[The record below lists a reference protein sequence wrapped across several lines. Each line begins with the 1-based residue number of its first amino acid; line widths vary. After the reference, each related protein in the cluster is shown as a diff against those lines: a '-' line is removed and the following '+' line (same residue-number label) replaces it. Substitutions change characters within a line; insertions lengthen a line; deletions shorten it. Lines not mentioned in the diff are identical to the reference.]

1 MSYYWES
8 TQVTDGTYVS
18 WRDRVGDD
26 EMTRILEAGEAGGW
40 NVTRED
46 ETTVRAVGKLD
57 GTVRHYVRSGTP
69 CDCDTTEYLPCE
81 LHAETLAQRDG
92 SASRSAD
99 QLACLAVRELARVAC
114 EHRNPGHAHD
124 DEPNGCERLTLPNG
138 PDDVATLELVEM
150 ETSRDPFTSWADDR
164 DAADAVREMC
174 DELERDLPAGIVA
187 HWDDGFTLWRITG
200 GPLAGDE

>member
-8 TQVTDGTYVS
+8 VNHDAPRERITD
-18 WRDRVGDD
+18 DAM
-26 EMTRILEAGEAGGW
+26 EQILDAGEAGGW

-46 ETTVRAVGKLD
+46 DDTVRAVGKLG
-57 GTVRHYVRSGTP
+57 GTVRHYVRRGVA

-81 LHAETLAQRDG
+81 LHAETLAQWNG
-92 SASRSAD
+92 SSSRSAD
-99 QLACLAVRELARVAC
+99 QLACIAVRELVRATC
-114 EHRNPGHAHD
+114 EHRNPGHDHHSD
-124 DEPNGCERLTLPNG
+124 TSLSSVHGCESLILS
-138 PDDVATLELVEM
+138 DDDMNALFRVER

-174 DELERDLPAGIVA
+174 DELERGLPAGVVA

-200 GPLAGDE
+200 GPLL